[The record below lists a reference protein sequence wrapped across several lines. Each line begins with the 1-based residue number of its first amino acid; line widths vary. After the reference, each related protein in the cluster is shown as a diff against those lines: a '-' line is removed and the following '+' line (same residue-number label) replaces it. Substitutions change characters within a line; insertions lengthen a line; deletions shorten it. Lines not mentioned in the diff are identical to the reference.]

1 MELHNEVSHDQ
12 MMAQICADVIIK
24 NTGGGKT
31 DHFWDSSELNLL
43 KALILYVDYEKT
55 PAERN
60 MGAVY
65 RMLSDLTENEL
76 NQRFEILPSGHPAKA
91 PLPYFS
97 AGRR

>member
-1 MELHNEVSHDQ
+1 

-60 MGAVY
+60 IGAVY

-76 NQRFEILPSGHPAKA
+76 NQRFEILQADIRQKHPTIF
-91 PLPYFS
+91 FS
-97 AGRR
+97 RQEIR